1 MTRNPRILASLGIWG
16 LMLCGWSQP
25 SYGTNLSLASAQLP
39 PRATSAGQDSFATD
53 RLKEIPSNAQH
64 LTVSGIWSETD
75 SLETNLS
82 PETAPVVLD
91 LTDLGL
97 RSERDLVETDLAGA
111 GQGETSQGETI
122 RPTTDQSETSQ
133 PETEASETDLVETD
147 QAETEASETD
157 LVETDQPALEASEMD
172 QPETNRAET
181 DLVEA
186 DSSETN
192 PTEVDAGDTDLPAA
206 AVPVGGFWLNPALI
220 NGERIAEVRVY
231 LENPTEDA
239 EANGRLEQQ
248 ILAAFTVQ
256 AGDSANPLFLEA
268 GLRRV
273 QQLGEV
279 ETAQYGLYEV
289 QIPGEVVVL
298 LAVRLAPEVVE
309 RPGQSGLFVT
319 GDWREFPN
327 LYTSDRATAV
337 AILRGGLSNF
347 TSGNTW
353 FGQSGLLTQGN
364 PLARDP
370 AGPGTYSWFDGYLEL
385 GVAGITQVGTQPLYV
400 YGGASS
406 LVSTTLQP
414 DLFESDNRIFHAL
427 EDLYAGVIYGYRT
440 ETERLGVNLSV
451 GRQDYRI
458 SNGLLFANGA
468 GNGGDRAT
476 ILSNPRTAFEN
487 TVIGR
492 FRWNGLRLEGFYL
505 DPNEL
510 SLIDSQTKFL
520 GVNLD
525 YDGDPALQLGLSYI
539 HVPRSNS
546 SYFTLNDTFSRQGL
560 NVIYPRLRLTN
571 PLGLDGV
578 WLQAEY
584 VHQWNNNFAMAANG
598 AWGQLGYTF
607 RDAPWTPSLS
617 YRYAY
622 FSGDDPNTATFE
634 RFDPLLSGGNPDT
647 WIQGSNLVKIYQNS
661 NLITHQLLLRTRPFE
676 RFDLAL
682 QYIHL
687 SAANLNNLGG
697 TQALSFLESS
707 HIGQEV
713 TLTARY
719 NLTRN
724 FLLYGSGS
732 VAFPGSAVQSALNSQ
747 PGPWYFL
754 QLSVLMNF

>member
-1 MTRNPRILASLGIWG
+1 MTRHPRILASLGIWG

-25 SYGTNLSLASAQLP
+25 SYGADLPVPEDLALDQIRLAHPQAQGARQ
-39 PRATSAGQDSFATD
+39 PRPYLATD
-53 RLKEIPSNAQH
+53 IETNQPE
-64 LTVSGIWSETD
+64 TEPSETD
-75 SLETNLS
+75 
-82 PETAPVVLD
+82 
-91 LTDLGL
+91 
-97 RSERDLVETDLAGA
+97 RAGA
-111 GQGETSQGETI
+111 GQGETI

-133 PETEASETDLVETD
+133 PETEPSETDR
-147 QAETEASETD
+147 A
-157 LVETDQPALEASEMD
+157 ETDQPETEDSATD

-192 PTEVDAGDTDLPAA
+192 PPKADSGDTELPAA

-279 ETAQYGLYEV
+279 ETARYGLYEV
-289 QIPGEVVVL
+289 QIPGEVVVV

-385 GVAGITQVGTQPLYV
+385 GAAGITQVGTQPLYV

-414 DLFESDNRIFHAL
+414 DLFESDNRIFHAI
-427 EDLYAGVIYGYRT
+427 EDLYGGVIYGYRT
-440 ETERLGVNLSV
+440 ETERLGLNLSV

-476 ILSNPRTAFEN
+476 VLSNPRTAFEN

-510 SLIDSQTKFL
+510 SLIDSQTKYL

-525 YDGDPALQLGLSYI
+525 YDSDPALQLGLSYI
-539 HVPRSNS
+539 HVPRSNF

-584 VHQWNNNFAMAANG
+584 VHQWNSNFDMAASG

-634 RFDPLLSGGNPDT
+634 RFDPLLSGGGPDT